1 MWKRKRRSGVR
12 GALAGIAAGL
22 VASFAMNQFQAGLAK
37 VKNRKEQPAGE
48 SPEEPATVKAAESVL
63 RHDLSPG
70 QKKPAGNIVH
80 YVFGAAAGGVYG
92 LVAEK
97 TSVARI
103 GFGTLFGSVL
113 WLLADEIAVP
123 ALGLAKGPREYPLSA
138 HGSALASHL
147 VYGAATELVRS
158 GLRAI

>member
-1 MWKRKRRSGVR
+1 MWRRRRQSRMR
-12 GALAGIAAGL
+12 GLLAGMAGGL
-22 VASFAMNQFQAGLAK
+22 AASFAMNQFQAGLAK
-37 VKNRKEQPAGE
+37 VKPRTERSAPQP
-48 SPEEPATVKAAESVL
+48 SEEPATVKTAESLL
-63 RHDLSPG
+63 RHNLKPEEK
-70 QKKPAGNIVH
+70 QPAGNLVH
-80 YVFGAAAGGVYG
+80 YAFGAAVGGVYG

-97 TSVARI
+97 TSVARF

-113 WLLADEIAVP
+113 WLVADEIAVP
-123 ALGLAKGPREYPLSA
+123 ALGLAKGPRNYPLSA